1 MPEGREFG
9 KYLYSLIV
17 IVSVEP
23 FACKIR
29 LLIVLTRKLEIS
41 CRLIGLSTLELRDEY
56 LIMEV
61 RKLLELENETL
72 FIHLDGI
79 VNVPLQ
85 LGNNSDVPANLGYHE
100 VIDR

>member
-1 MPEGREFG
+1 
-9 KYLYSLIV
+9 
-17 IVSVEP
+17 
-23 FACKIR
+23 
-29 LLIVLTRKLEIS
+29 
-41 CRLIGLSTLELRDEY
+41 
-56 LIMEV
+56 MEV